1 MKAREIREKTLE
13 EIKDDL
19 TAAEENFR
27 TLHYQL
33 VTNQLENTSAVKIAK
48 RNIAK
53 LKTILREHELGV
65 HPLHSINKT
74 ASGEV

>member
-19 TAAEENFR
+19 TAAEENLR
-27 TLHYQL
+27 TLHYQH
-33 VTNQLENTSAVKIAK
+33 VTNQLEKTSAVKISK
-48 RNIAK
+48 RNIAR

-65 HPLHSINKT
+65 HPLHSTNKT
-74 ASGEV
+74 ASVEV